1 MSKVIKNNKSDKPSI
16 KELTKNMK
24 IQALEDKELLKD
36 INFTTESLERTRE
49 QIKYESQILLNDRI
63 CKKTDKDNVY
73 KEIIDGLD
81 IETLSKRIKTD
92 FGNASFMEGVRCTID
107 SIFDNS
113 TGDKTMRESIHE
125 YIGGLKQI
133 GADSANGFA
142 MVAGLKSREN
152 KSNGNTNTHHKKGI
166 SSLFVMK
173 APRSPFKSDEM
184 IHEVIVGLEGLNA
197 VRQLCPNFSYVF
209 DAFSSGPPVFDSNKN
224 VKGWANQSK
233 FKVSYAIYEL
243 IANATEI
250 GQITNEEELLGLI
263 IQCICALQTANKT
276 CDFWHGDAHDENVL
290 VRPYPTKEHFYLR
303 YYNTVGTPYYVK
315 SKGKI
320 ATFIDYGMSHIKT
333 SEGKDIGILDPSGFK
348 EAMGIPYDES
358 SVITDVY
365 KLICM
370 IAMTNFYNGN
380 KHITELCAKILKYFY
395 SDNEISLNDMKYI
408 IKHQWDD
415 RYNIRMNLTFEVMK
429 GRSKTVKVDQWSVDE
444 LIDHCANLVNEY
456 SSDNV
461 LIGAKNEP
469 VRIFGIHEL
478 EMTDETIADEILKNS
493 TVEVDAPNAYE
504 LKHSEGEF
512 DEKLKS
518 APDESLSKEFQ
529 MSASLLEYKYN
540 QNFMPL
546 EHVSGEDIHE
556 YLDIYT
562 NSALEVFE
570 LINTII
576 EIDVK
581 LDQLKI
587 ADKLNDVF
595 NDILK
600 QMSEKNIKLKATLRK
615 IKRHLTSG
623 EKHLRKI
630 IYGFDNK
637 TPTESEE
644 RNGSDNVLYS
654 LWDIYRNIEASR
666 SEI

>member
-1 MSKVIKNNKSDKPSI
+1 MRKATKNNKSDKPSI
-16 KELTKNMK
+16 RELTKNMK
-24 IQALEDKELLKD
+24 MQALEDKKLLRD
-36 INFTTESLERTRE
+36 VNFTSSSLERTRE
-49 QIKYESQILLNDRI
+49 QIKYESQTLSDDRI
-63 CKKTDKDNVY
+63 CKRTEENNEY
-73 KEIIDGLD
+73 KGLVDGLD
-81 IETLSKRIKTD
+81 VETLSRRIKTD
-92 FGNASFMEGVRCTID
+92 FGNISFMEAVRCTID
-107 SIFDNS
+107 SIFDDS
-113 TGDKTMRESIHE
+113 AGDKTMRESIHE

-133 GADSANGFA
+133 GADSVNGFA
-142 MVAGLKSREN
+142 MVAGLKSRES

-184 IHEVIVGLEGLNA
+184 IHEVIIGLEGLNS

-209 DAFSSGPPVFDSNKN
+209 DAFSSGPAVFDSNKN
-224 VKGWANQSK
+224 IKGWANQSK

-250 GQITNEEELLGLI
+250 GKITDEEELLGLI
-263 IQCICALQTANKT
+263 IQCICALQTANKV

-333 SEGKDIGILDPSGFK
+333 PEGKDIGILDPSGFK
-348 EAMGIPYDES
+348 ESMGIPHDES
-358 SVITDVY
+358 SVITDAY

-370 IAMTNFYNGN
+370 IAMTNSDNGN
-380 KHITELCAKILKYFY
+380 THITELCAKILKYFY
-395 SDNEISLNDMKYI
+395 SDNEISLDDMKYI
-408 IKHQWDD
+408 IEHQWDD
-415 RYNIRMNLTFEVMK
+415 RFNIRMNLTFEEMK
-429 GRSKTVKVDQWSVDE
+429 GRSKTVKVEQWSVDE
-444 LIDHCANLVNEY
+444 LIDHCVNLVNKY

-469 VRIFGIHEL
+469 DKIFGIHEL
-478 EMTDETIADEILKNS
+478 EMTEETIVEEILKDS
-493 TVEVDAPNAYE
+493 TIEVDAPNAYE
-504 LKHSEGEF
+504 LKHSTGEF
-512 DEKLKS
+512 DEKLRS

-529 MSASLLEYKYN
+529 MSSSLLEYKYN
-540 QNFMPL
+540 QSFMPL
-546 EHVSGEDIHE
+546 EHVSSEDIHDN
-556 YLDIYT
+556 LDVYT
-562 NSALEVFE
+562 DSALEVFE

-576 EIDVK
+576 EIDEK

-595 NDILK
+595 NDILN
-600 QMSEKNIKLKATLRK
+600 QMSKQNAKLKANLRK
-615 IKRHLTSG
+615 VKRHLTTG
-623 EKHLRKI
+623 ERHLRKI
-630 IYGFDNK
+630 IYGFDDK

-644 RNGSDNVLYS
+644 KKGSKNVLYS